1 MNLYSLIGFLDNSSS
16 PLDFKTCVFESKAK
30 YWVQIVGG
38 DKTLDSLLE
47 IDISKESFIK
57 KEFKLIPK
65 YDLTKGVNPIYGF
78 LFNDMLI
85 YGSKNELI
93 GKFTKERIVSSLSGL
108 TKLNF
113 SIFSENIDLYR
124 NALEELEQS
133 PISNYYKKQQEFFKV
148 RWGESVEVNSIS
160 NQINPS
166 SDAQLIWNNCLDFVK
181 GNIQPQA
188 FKTWFEPIMA
198 IKLYENALSIQ
209 VPNKFFYE
217 WLEEHYVK
225 LLKVAL
231 TKELGETAKLVYII
245 RMENTYGNK
254 EPFTE
259 KIPSSNRGAMA
270 AQEMDVP
277 IKSKNPELRNPF
289 VIPGI
294 RNIKIES
301 QLNPNYN
308 FDNFLE
314 GDSNRLARSA
324 GMAVA
329 NKPGGTSFNPLLVF
343 GGVGLGKTHLA
354 HAIGVEIKDK
364 YPERT
369 VLYISAEKFTQ
380 QYIESVKKNTRNDF
394 IHFYQ
399 LIDVLIID
407 DVQFLSGKSGTQDVF
422 FHIFNHLHQNGK
434 QVILTSDKA
443 PVDMQD
449 IEQRLLSRFK
459 WGLSAELQSPD
470 YETRI
475 SILKNKLY
483 RDGVEIPEDIIE
495 YVAKHIKT
503 NIRELEGAII
513 SLIAQS
519 TLNKRKVTIELA
531 QQVVEKFVKNTK
543 REVSIDYIQ
552 KVVSDYFEMD
562 VATLQSKTRKR
573 HIVQARQLAMF
584 FAKKFTKASL
594 ASIGS
599 QIGKRDHATV
609 LHACKTVDN
618 LADSDQ
624 QFRKYVEELSK
635 KFN

>member
-1 MNLYSLIGFLDNSSS
+1 MSVTANS
-16 PLDFKTCVFESKAK
+16 V
-30 YWVQIVGG
+30 
-38 DKTLDSLLE
+38 
-47 IDISKESFIK
+47 
-57 KEFKLIPK
+57 
-65 YDLTKGVNPIYGF
+65 
-78 LFNDMLI
+78 
-85 YGSKNELI
+85 
-93 GKFTKERIVSSLSGL
+93 
-108 TKLNF
+108 
-113 SIFSENIDLYR
+113 
-124 NALEELEQS
+124 
-133 PISNYYKKQQEFFKV
+133 
-148 RWGESVEVNSIS
+148 
-160 NQINPS
+160 
-166 SDAQLIWNNCLDFVK
+166 WNNCLAFIQD
-181 GNIQPQA
+181 NIQPQA
-188 FKTWFEPIMA
+188 FKTWFEPIKPV
-198 IKLYENALSIQ
+198 KLSENALSIQ
-209 VPNKFFYE
+209 VPSKFFYE

-245 RMENTYGNK
+245 RMENTYGNR

-259 KIPSSNRGAMA
+259 KIPSSNRGHMGP
-270 AQEMDVP
+270 QEMDVP

-483 RDGVEIPEDIIE
+483 RDGVEMPDEIID

-519 TLNKRKVTIELA
+519 SFNKKEVTLELA

-552 KVVSDYFEMD
+552 KIVSDYFEMD

-584 FAKKFTKASL
+584 FAKKLTKASL

-618 LADSDQ
+618 LAETDK
-624 QFRKYVEELSK
+624 QFRKYIEDLTKKLS
-635 KFN
+635 